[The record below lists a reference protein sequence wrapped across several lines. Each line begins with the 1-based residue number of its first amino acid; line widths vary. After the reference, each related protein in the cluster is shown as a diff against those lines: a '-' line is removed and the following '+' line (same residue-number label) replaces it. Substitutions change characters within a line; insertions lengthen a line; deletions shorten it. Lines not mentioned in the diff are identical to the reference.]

1 MSFQLADFT
10 GLSSQGLSIVQVF
23 LIENT
28 KLVKGPRKSK
38 GRKEWQI

>member
-23 LIENT
+23 LIENNKT
-28 KLVKGPRKSK
+28 GERP
-38 GRKEWQI
+38 